1 MPNGTVTVLFDKQRP
16 DLVTT
21 ACPNAIGT
29 SIPATTSLNGT
40 TLLVRR
46 GDCPFSEKFAFA
58 ERFGV
63 QALLFYDEDDK
74 NADHAILALTPGSTI
89 PAAGTSKE
97 FAHKLIAIAKNKQE
111 EREKDEVET
120 NITSTQPSIKVSF
133 SVQELS
139 RPLSSE
145 GQISSFSS
153 LGPTYELDLKPSFAG
168 IGGQVYSTLPRRMT
182 GGWGTRSGTSMAS
195 PHASGV
201 VALMLAYYKQKNI
214 PVNPLFI
221 TEQLQ
226 NHAQYVIFEKQP
238 EHPLLQGAGLI
249 QRKFGYYNSSC
260 NFFVILFRKDKH

>member
-1 MPNGTVTVLFDKQRP
+1 M
-16 DLVTT
+16 
-21 ACPNAIGT
+21 
-29 SIPATTSLNGT
+29 NGT

-58 ERFGV
+58 ERFGA

-74 NADHAILALTPGSTI
+74 NADHAILALTPGSTM

-97 FAHKLIAIAKNKQE
+97 FAHKLIAIAKKE
-111 EREKDEVET
+111 EVEEKDGVKT
-120 NITSTQPSIKVSF
+120 NMTATMSSIKVSF
-133 SVQELS
+133 SIQELS
-139 RPLSSE
+139 RPLLSE

-195 PHASGV
+195 PHVSGV

-214 PVNPLFI
+214 PVDPQFI

-226 NHAQYVIFEKQP
+226 NHAQYVIFEEQP

-249 QRKFGYYNSSC
+249 QRKFG
-260 NFFVILFRKDKH
+260 L